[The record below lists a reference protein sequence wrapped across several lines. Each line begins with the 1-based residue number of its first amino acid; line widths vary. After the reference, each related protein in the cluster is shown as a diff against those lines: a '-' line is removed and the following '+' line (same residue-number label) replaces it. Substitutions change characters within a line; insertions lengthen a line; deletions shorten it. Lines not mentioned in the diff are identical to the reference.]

1 MKKLS
6 QQAESR
12 LFKAKKI
19 HYASSS
25 ITIVE
30 FSKTM
35 STSSNSLSHPVAK
48 LQLSS
53 VAAIYL
59 LRFLGSVFLTS
70 VYVPV
75 RFCVFL
81 PFEQRFFSRMAF
93 CVYEVVRLR
102 QTSHANDFV
111 NAESHAREKLLLA
124 GQCFLSYRART
135 NTVMCSLYI
144 YTSHYKVFIFIESRH
159 RKANRHNLF
168 RH

>member
-1 MKKLS
+1 MHQRYVDVS
-6 QQAESR
+6 EIER
-12 LFKAKKI
+12 
-19 HYASSS
+19 SS
-25 ITIVE
+25 IIVVE
-30 FSKTM
+30 FSQTS

-48 LQLSS
+48 LQLSLS
-53 VAAIYL
+53 SGNL
-59 LRFLGSVFLTS
+59 LVTISRISISDYFC
-70 VYVPV
+70 VPV
-75 RFCVFL
+75 RLRVFL
-81 PFEQRFFSRMAF
+81 SCEQRFFSRIAF
-93 CVYEVVRLR
+93 CVYEVVRSR

-111 NAESHAREKLLLA
+111 NAERHAREKLLLA